1 MDNFDDYNGGK
12 LELFTSNLLPIIRK
26 LRADFSIDELL
37 LVSIVFLAITYL
49 AVFLRCFVRIGI
61 TKSFTADDWFLIL
74 AQVGTM
80 RILINHCLPISR
92 SISLSHVHSFYEVY
106 IMEWGIITWHLDKEI
121 GYRE

>member
-12 LELFTSNLLPIIRK
+12 LELFTSHLATIGK
-26 LRADFSIDELL
+26 SRADLSIDELM

-74 AQVGTM
+74 AQVGTL

-92 SISLSHVHSFYEVY
+92 SISHSHVHSFCVVY
-106 IMEWGIITWHLDKEI
+106 IMEWGIITWHLDKEK